1 MTRRRLSWGVA
12 LLLGAVAVAS
22 IQSDA
27 RACDNAVFSRVDL
40 GIAWAKVTEGKLNR
54 GRNKETVETVLARH
68 PRIHKMDVSHDVIG
82 NRALRI
88 MALAV
93 VRLGGEVPK
102 AKDFPS
108 RTPEEKQANLDWAV
122 DRMRKLY
129 ARHPDDATQRCDL
142 GEVLAAQQKHW
153 EEALELLDNVEQRDL
168 MVSAHGYT
176 ALAKIR
182 TERHQQRPT
191 FLAAPGAELDR
202 LRVELEKARSIRM
215 DGKSVPRPMDAKD
228 VARGRAEAPPTR
240 PSRYRGA
247 RMAL

>member
-1 MTRRRLSWGVA
+1 MGRRLSFGAV
-12 LLLGAVAVAS
+12 LLLGALGVAG

-40 GIAWAKVTEGKLNR
+40 GIAWAKRTEGKLNR
-54 GRNKETVETVLARH
+54 GRNKETVEAVLARH
-68 PRIHKMDVSHDVIG
+68 PRIHKMDVTHDVIG

-93 VRLGGEVPK
+93 VRLRGEVPK
-102 AKDFPS
+102 GKDFPS
-108 RTPEEKQANLDWAV
+108 RTAEEKQANLDWAV
-122 DRMRKLY
+122 DRMRKLS

-153 EEALELLDNVEQRDL
+153 DEALELLDNVEQRDL
-168 MVSAHGYT
+168 MVSPHGYE

-182 TERHQQRPT
+182 AERHLTRPA

-202 LRVELEKARSIRM
+202 LRVDLEKARSIRM
-215 DGKSVPRPMDAKD
+215 DGKSVPRPMNAKD
-228 VARGRAEAPPTR
+228 VARGRAAAPPTR
-240 PSRYRGA
+240 SARFRGA
-247 RMAL
+247 RMEL